1 MKKLFAV
8 LIAFALV
15 FAGCD
20 DSANDTTL
28 KIRNESYIGIT
39 DVIWNNI
46 SFTNNQNKK
55 SISTGTNVSKNVAQG
70 TGYIYFKREGN
81 PIAVRTGDVVT
92 VAENEQKE
100 FVITNNIIIVD
111 VDNTANT
118 DTLGTFYKKPQIS
131 VKAAFNAGASEQ
143 YKYPVNPNG
152 TFSFSSQLIS
162 PSMSSLNITFFIE
175 NTGEADLLFI
185 YDVNYPHI
193 DITNASNLSYIFTL
207 SQYPLPSTVIAP
219 NETAT
224 FVIRVER
231 LLGINEP
238 SFATVR
244 INTNSQ
250 KNSNFSFT
258 VRTGG

>member
-15 FAGCD
+15 FTACE
-20 DSANDTTL
+20 DSVNDTTL
-28 KIRNESYIGIT
+28 KIKNESYIEIT

-46 SFTNNQNKK
+46 SFTDDKNEGL
-55 SISTGTNVSKNVAQG
+55 ISTGTNVTKNVAQG

-81 PIAVRTGDVVT
+81 PIAVRTGDVIT

-100 FVITNNIIIVD
+100 FVLTNNTIIVD

-131 VKAAFNAGASEQ
+131 VKAAFSAGASAQ
-143 YKYPVNPNG
+143 YPVNPNG
-152 TFSFSSQLIS
+152 TFSFSSLLIS
-162 PSMSSLNITFFIE
+162 PSMSSINITFFIE

-185 YDVNYPHI
+185 YDVNSPHI
-193 DITNASNLSYIFTL
+193 NITNASNLSYTFTL

-224 FVIRVER
+224 FVIKVER

-250 KNSNFSFT
+250 RNSNFSFT